1 MARKAK
7 AARRARRS
15 PEEMIAD
22 LEAKIRE
29 VKQRAQA
36 KELKQSPSMKAA
48 MSTVRSLDKS
58 LEAAAEDGNN
68 ALRHALAD
76 ARKPLAEFLEGQ
88 GLKLPKARVPRGRV
102 PPPSDPRRRPRD
114 PRNHP
119 EYARQA
125 MSVSTSNM
133 SWEPG
138 DSSYINDS
146 ERSVHLQSGR

>member
-76 ARKPLAEFLEGQ
+76 ARKPLVEFLEGQ
-88 GLKLPKARVPRGRV
+88 GLKLPKARVPRGRK
-102 PPPSDPRRRPRD
+102 PK
-114 PRNHP
+114 
-119 EYARQA
+119 AKK
-125 MSVSTSNM
+125 
-133 SWEPG
+133 
-138 DSSYINDS
+138 
-146 ERSVHLQSGR
+146 

>member
-48 MSTVRSLDKS
+48 MSTVRSLDKA
-58 LEAAAEDGNN
+58 LDAAAEDGNN

-88 GLKLPKARVPRGRV
+88 GLKLPKARAPRGRK
-102 PPPSDPRRRPRD
+102 PK
-114 PRNHP
+114 
-119 EYARQA
+119 AKK
-125 MSVSTSNM
+125 
-133 SWEPG
+133 
-138 DSSYINDS
+138 
-146 ERSVHLQSGR
+146 